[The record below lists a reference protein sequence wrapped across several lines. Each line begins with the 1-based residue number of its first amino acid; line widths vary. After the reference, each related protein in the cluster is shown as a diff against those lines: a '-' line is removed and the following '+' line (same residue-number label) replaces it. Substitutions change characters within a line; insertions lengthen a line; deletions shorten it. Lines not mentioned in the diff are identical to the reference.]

1 MLDWVNWYFKEK
13 PFSGFAGFGGGG
25 TGLVLGGGVSNGME
39 ASGGIINDYTHPGGN
54 VYRAH
59 TFSSS
64 GTFTISAPGGLGD
77 TVEYLV
83 IAGGRS
89 GGRYYRKIA
98 NGP

>member
-1 MLDWVNWYFKEK
+1 
-13 PFSGFAGFGGGG
+13 
-25 TGLVLGGGVSNGME
+25 ME

-83 IAGGRS
+83 IAGGGGGGKQHGGGGGAGGYRYSVVGETS
-89 GGRYYRKIA
+89 GG
-98 NGP
+98 G